1 MTLTLRTA
9 PDTIEEE
16 VGGMTESAGLRER
29 KKQQTREA
37 LIAAAQRLF
46 TEQGFDGTTTDEIA
60 AAADVSQRTLFRYFA
75 GKEEMALAPLA
86 EMQEGFTDEVRR
98 RPPGEPP
105 MTALRLA
112 ARAMIG
118 AFAGD
123 DPETRQR
130 RQILGS
136 TIDLV
141 NRTPAL
147 LAENLRRTV
156 ARGERLAQLLAERE
170 GVDMANDPRPRLAV
184 TTFDGALRVA
194 TLSSCDA
201 AAIDPVLM
209 GQELER
215 CLAALPDIFQ
225 RWRS

>member
-98 RPPGEPP
+98 RPADEPP

-123 DPETRQR
+123 GPEVEQR

-170 GVDMANDPRPRLAV
+170 GVDMADDPRPRLAV

-201 AAIDPVLM
+201 ASIDPVRM
-209 GQELER
+209 GQALER

>member
-1 MTLTLRTA
+1 
-9 PDTIEEE
+9 
-16 VGGMTESAGLRER
+16 MTEAGLRER
-29 KKQQTREA
+29 KKQQTRAA

-86 EMQEGFTDEVRR
+86 EMQEGFTDGVRR
-98 RPPGEPP
+98 RPADEPP
-105 MTALRLA
+105 MTALQRA
-112 ARAMIG
+112 AREMIAG
-118 AFAGD
+118 FAGD
-123 DPETRQR
+123 DAGSEQR

-170 GVDMANDPRPRLAV
+170 GVDMADDPRPRLAV

-215 CLAALPDIFQ
+215 CLAALPGIFRHWHRAEPVHKGQ
-225 RWRS
+225 V